1 MKKLNSFQLKVIAV
15 IFMLADHLYL
25 TFPGQFSFLF
35 HTVSRFVAPLFAFL
49 VVEGLFHTRNKL
61 RYNIR
66 LFGWAVFMSVGN
78 HIINTNFASKGI
90 SVENN
95 IFFTFAIGLTV
106 LNLLYYSKSKS
117 GVKKVALSIFAIWL
131 SGLGIVG
138 TEGGYILIPFMIIA
152 YSFRDNIK
160 LKILIYIT
168 LVISLIL
175 SNYKQYSTFLSL
187 LAVVPFI
194 LLYNGER
201 GANNKFS
208 KYLFYVFY
216 PLHLWILA
224 IIQFLIR

>member
-1 MKKLNSFQLKVIAV
+1 MKKLNAFQLKIIAV

-25 TFPGQFSFLF
+25 TFPGQFPFLF
-35 HTVSRFVAPLFAFL
+35 HTASRFVAPLFAFL

-106 LNLLYYSKSKS
+106 LNLLYYSKGKS

-138 TEGGYILIPFMIIA
+138 AEGGDILIPFMIIA

-168 LVISLIL
+168 LVISLTL
-175 SNYKQYSTFLSL
+175 SNYKEYSTFLLL

-201 GANNKFS
+201 GPNNKFS

-224 IIQFLIR
+224 IIQFFIR